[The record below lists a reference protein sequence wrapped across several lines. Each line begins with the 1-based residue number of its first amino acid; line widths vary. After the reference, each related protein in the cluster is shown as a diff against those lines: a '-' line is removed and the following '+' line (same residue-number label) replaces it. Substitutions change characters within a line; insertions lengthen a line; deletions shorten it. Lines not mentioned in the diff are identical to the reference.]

1 MGILKNIFDA
11 DTRVWNS
18 EMSGYLEICVARL
31 NASEGE
37 SYKKIGNAIIA
48 FTYAFAKA
56 TAAPDVDKRYITAK
70 FSNLPQGSASA
81 LARTLAGY
89 AVGVLARLTART
101 DGELSSAFVRSF
113 SYIMDLRACDVY
125 FAQDLISADDPS
137 FISAPSKVFELICEV
152 LGRRKDIDLGARI
165 QFELMLPSYTSHI
178 LIHSAFGEPK

>member
-101 DGELSSAFVRSF
+101 DRELSSAFVSGF

-125 FAQDLISADDPS
+125 LAHDLISADDPS
-137 FISAPSKVFELICEV
+137 FTSATGKMFELICEV
-152 LGRRKDIDLGARI
+152 LGRRKDIDVGARI
-165 QFELMLPSYTSHI
+165 RFGLDLQTYTI
-178 LIHSAFGEPK
+178 YTLIHNAFGKPK